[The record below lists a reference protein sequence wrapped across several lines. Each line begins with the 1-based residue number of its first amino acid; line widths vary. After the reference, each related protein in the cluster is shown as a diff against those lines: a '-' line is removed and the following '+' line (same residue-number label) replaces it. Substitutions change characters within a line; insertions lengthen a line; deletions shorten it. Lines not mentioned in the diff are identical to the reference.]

1 MSRIPELYIDTSANI
16 RLDEASATVT
26 YVGYADVW
34 VLPSEERWMIKKLT
48 STATTLKVEYALGTA
63 YFDKIW
69 DSRAGYS
76 YS

>member
-34 VLPSEERWMIKKLT
+34 VLPAESKWMIKRLT
-48 STATTLKVEYALGTA
+48 SSSTSLTVEYASWKA
-63 YFDKIW
+63 YFDKVW
-69 DSRAGYS
+69 DSRLLYAYS
-76 YS
+76 